1 MAAPFAFTARLS
13 ACLGHDE
20 LQLSAAALG
29 RLEAYWLQL
38 RKWNQKINLIAKGT
52 TDEEIVENH
61 FVDSL
66 TLLPLLAGD
75 DVHLVDIGS
84 GAGFPGLVVKAARPD
99 IRLTLVEPRQK
110 RVAFLSHIVRT
121 LQLSDVAILACR
133 VEERQQFVSLPP
145 VTHITSRAVSDIG
158 GFLAMTE
165 PFFMPGLKVICMKG
179 PKWQE
184 ELAAAAPLLARLPL
198 APPQICKR
206 VLPISGAERV
216 LLTFQVMAR
225 S

>member
-1 MAAPFAFTARLS
+1 MAAPFAFAARLS

-20 LQLSAAALG
+20 LQLNAAALG

-75 DVHLVDIGS
+75 NVHLVDIGS

-110 RVAFLSHIVRT
+110 RVAFLGHIVRT

-133 VEERQQFVSLPP
+133 VEERHCFVSLPP

-158 GFLAMTE
+158 GFLAMTK
-165 PFFMPGLKVICMKG
+165 PFFTLGLKVICMKG

-184 ELAAAAPLLARLPL
+184 ELAAATPLLARLPL
-198 APPQICKR
+198 APPQICQR
-206 VLPISGAERV
+206 ILPVSGAERV